1 MDTLIV
7 FFIVVLFIFINLFFN
22 SPKKKGAIGELRVK
36 FSLGKDS
43 PNEKYVINDLLL
55 YNDNKSHQ
63 IDHII
68 IRKTGVFVIETKNYS
83 GRIYGKDNQKEWTQV
98 LAYGKEKNRF
108 YNPLLQNKSH
118 IYALSKIVG
127 RKDCFFSII
136 VFPKADIMTNFDA
149 YVGSISD
156 MKRWIKQGRD
166 EILTAEEIEQIYKQ
180 LIDHKNNPRLTNE
193 QHIDN
198 VYKLQQSIENYF
210 CPRCM
215 KKLVSRKGKYGIFY
229 GCSGYP
235 NCKFIKNKKDKR
247 TKRHNL

>member
-1 MDTLIV
+1 MDTIDV
-7 FFIVVLFIFINLFFN
+7 IIIVVVFLLINFFLK
-22 SPKKKGAIGELRVK
+22 SPKTKGATGELRVK
-36 FSLGKDS
+36 LSLGKDT

-68 IRKTGVFVIETKNYS
+68 IKKTGVFVIETKNYS
-83 GRIYGKDNQKEWTQV
+83 GRIYGQDNQKEWTQV

-118 IYALSKIVG
+118 IYALSKIIG

-136 VFPKADIMTNFDA
+136 VFPKAHIMTNFDA

-156 MKRWIKQGRD
+156 MKRWLKKGRD
-166 EILTAEEIEQIYKQ
+166 EILTATEIEQIYTQ
-180 LIDHKNNPRLTNE
+180 LIDHKNNPRLTIE

-198 VYKLQQSIENYF
+198 VYKLQQSIENNI
-210 CPRCM
+210 CPRCR
-215 KKLVSRKGKYGIFY
+215 KKLVSRNGKYGTFY

-235 NCKFIKNKKDKR
+235 NCKFIKK
-247 TKRHNL
+247 